1 MLRKTPTVPRA
12 SARAVLA
19 AGILSSC
26 GKKDDVTRPARL
38 PAASNTVNAPAP
50 ASASTTAFTKL
61 SGKWLRPDGGYVL
74 EIRSVDPNGN
84 MDAGYFNPR
93 PIHVAKAVASQ
104 AGGIVKVFIELRD
117 VNYPGSTY
125 TLTYDPAKDQFTGD
139 YFQAAIKQNFDV
151 IFTRVKP

>member
-1 MLRKTPTVPRA
+1 MKSNHL
-12 SARAVLA
+12 LA
-19 AGILSSC
+19 AALAAALLCSC
-26 GKKDDVTRPARL
+26 GKKDYATL
-38 PAASNTVNAPAP
+38 PAPPPPASNTVNTPAP
-50 ASASTTAFTKL
+50 ASTSNTAFAKL

-93 PIHVAKAVASQ
+93 PIHVEKAVASQ
-104 AGGIVKVFIELRD
+104 ADGSAKVFIELRD

-139 YFQAAIKQNFDV
+139 YFQAAIRQNFDV